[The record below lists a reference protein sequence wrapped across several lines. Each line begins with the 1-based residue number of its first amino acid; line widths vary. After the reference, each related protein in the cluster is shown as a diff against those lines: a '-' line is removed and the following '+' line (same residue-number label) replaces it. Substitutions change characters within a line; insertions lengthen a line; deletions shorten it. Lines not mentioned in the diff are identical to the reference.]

1 MLPDFSS
8 LHARIYSTR
17 SIYMNSKLLLIFVKH
32 PVPGRVKTRLAADVG
47 DEAAVRIYQQLLGYT
62 LSLTQPL
69 EVDNVV
75 FYGNKVPETDLWQKA
90 GYPRYLQE
98 GPTLGDRM
106 EQAFTWGFDQGYQEI
121 AIIGSDCAELT
132 TDILTQAFDILLD
145 HNAVIGPAHD
155 GGYYLLGM
163 KHLIPG
169 VFQRKYWS
177 TSTVFAATIRDFEL
191 AEISYKLLPT
201 LSDVDT
207 VEDLKG
213 TFLELEGMTDSG

>member
-1 MLPDFSS
+1 
-8 LHARIYSTR
+8 
-17 SIYMNSKLLLIFVKH
+17 MNAKLLLIFVKH
-32 PVPGRVKTRLAADVG
+32 PLPGKVKTRLAADIG
-47 DEAAVRIYQQLLGYT
+47 EEAAVAVYRQLLDFT

-69 EVDNVV
+69 EVDKVV
-75 FYGNKVPETDLWQKA
+75 FYGNEVPETDLWQRA
-90 GYPRYLQE
+90 GYSRYLQE
-98 GPTLGDRM
+98 GTTLGDRM
-106 EQAFTWGFDQGYQEI
+106 EQAFIWGFDQAYREI
-121 AIIGSDCAELT
+121 AVIGSDCAELT
-132 TDILTQAFDILLD
+132 TDILKQAFDILSD
-145 HNAVIGPAHD
+145 HDAVIGPAHD

-207 VEDLKG
+207 VEDLNG
-213 TFLELEGMTDSG
+213 TFLERGTRDEG